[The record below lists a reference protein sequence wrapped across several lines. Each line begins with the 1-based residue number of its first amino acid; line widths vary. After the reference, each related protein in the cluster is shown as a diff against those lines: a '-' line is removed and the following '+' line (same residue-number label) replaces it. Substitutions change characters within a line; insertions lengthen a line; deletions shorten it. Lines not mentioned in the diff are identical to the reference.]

1 MNFITSHSNKEV
13 NSILYL
19 IIFVSISSFLL
30 WAEENPTISSG
41 SSAPKPKA
49 IPKALPVKSSTNKD
63 ADVNRKALRALPLV
77 PSDPEVEVKPL
88 RALPVNKDNEEEENN
103 NVKNDDDQGNE
114 KEKEK
119 KAPPKKFEL
128 PPLPPI
134 NDLDFPDGD
143 KKKSNIKA
151 AWETKTEA
159 RTLTLK
165 VPAPRGQITDR
176 NGEALAQN
184 KLGFFVA
191 LKFPYLEDRRDENII
206 NYANE
211 RIDFVSSLLRRDL
224 SLSNER
230 ILNHYKDR
238 RWLPLP
244 FSAMLTDGDKKA
256 FEKNPKSGLELFPTY
271 QRYYP
276 GHGLAC
282 HLIGYVGKKA
292 KAPTGPVA
300 PGELL
305 WPITEGREG
314 LEMTFDE
321 HLQGSAGRINYLFDT
336 NGVKLA
342 EEMVAR
348 PIPGNNIVTSIDLE
362 MQSLAEKAL
371 ESHTERGAFV
381 VMDCHTGDV
390 YAMASRPTYDLMFG
404 FLRLVV
410 NNSRPF
416 SRILIYPFS
425 PELSGGNILPL
436 PHLKS
441 L

>member
-1 MNFITSHSNKEV
+1 M
-13 NSILYL
+13 
-19 IIFVSISSFLL
+19 L

-88 RALPVNKDNEEEENN
+88 RALPVNKDNEEVENN

-134 NDLDFPDGD
+134 NDLDFTDGD

-211 RIDFVSSLLRRDL
+211 RIDFVSS
-224 SLSNER
+224 
-230 ILNHYKDR
+230 
-238 RWLPLP
+238 
-244 FSAMLTDGDKKA
+244 
-256 FEKNPKSGLELFPTY
+256 
-271 QRYYP
+271 
-276 GHGLAC
+276 
-282 HLIGYVGKKA
+282 
-292 KAPTGPVA
+292 
-300 PGELL
+300 
-305 WPITEGREG
+305 
-314 LEMTFDE
+314 
-321 HLQGSAGRINYLFDT
+321 
-336 NGVKLA
+336 
-342 EEMVAR
+342 
-348 PIPGNNIVTSIDLE
+348 
-362 MQSLAEKAL
+362 
-371 ESHTERGAFV
+371 
-381 VMDCHTGDV
+381 
-390 YAMASRPTYDLMFG
+390 
-404 FLRLVV
+404 
-410 NNSRPF
+410 
-416 SRILIYPFS
+416 
-425 PELSGGNILPL
+425 
-436 PHLKS
+436 
-441 L
+441 